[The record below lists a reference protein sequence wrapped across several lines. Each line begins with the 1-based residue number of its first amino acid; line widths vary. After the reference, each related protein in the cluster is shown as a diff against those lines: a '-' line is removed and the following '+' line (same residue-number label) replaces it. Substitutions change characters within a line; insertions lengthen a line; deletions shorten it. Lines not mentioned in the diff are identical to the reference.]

1 MGPTDRAFWILI
13 HGSVL
18 GTLTLLGF
26 AGGLAGLLSLRPRK
40 VGTAGVRGRVR
51 VLKVAAVTMAV
62 AVWGTVL
69 TGTWI
74 VYPWYREGIPQSPR
88 SILLANPATEQLHRF
103 GMEWK
108 EHVAWISPILATVVA
123 FIVIYYG
130 TSLIRHDSVRRTAVL
145 LFSLAFL
152 SAVVAGTLG
161 TLIAQ
166 EAPVL

>member
-1 MGPTDRAFWILI
+1 MDRESWIMI

-18 GTLTLLGF
+18 GTLILLGF
-26 AGGLAGLLSLRPRK
+26 AGGLAGLIRLRPQK
-40 VGTAGVRGRVR
+40 LSAGSVRGRVR
-51 VLKVAAVTMAV
+51 GLKVAVVTMAV

-69 TGTWI
+69 TGTWVI
-74 VYPWYREGIPQSPR
+74 YPWYREAIPQSPR
-88 SILLANPATEQLHRF
+88 SILLANPATEQLHHF

-130 TSLIRHDSVRRTAVL
+130 TSIVRHERIRRTALL

-152 SAVVAGTLG
+152 FAVVAGTFG

>member
-1 MGPTDRAFWILI
+1 MGRESWVLI

-18 GTLTLLGF
+18 GTLILLGF
-26 AGGLAGLLSLRPRK
+26 AGGLAGLIRLRPQK
-40 VGTAGVRGRVR
+40 LSAGSVRGRVKG
-51 VLKVAAVTMAV
+51 LKVAVVTMAV
-62 AVWGTVL
+62 GLWGTVL

-74 VYPWYREGIPQSPR
+74 VYPWYREAIPESPR
-88 SILLANPATEQLHRF
+88 SILLANPATEQLHHF

-123 FIVIYYG
+123 FIVIYFG
-130 TSLIRHDSVRRTAVL
+130 SGLIRHERIRRTALL

-152 SAVVAGTLG
+152 FAVVAGTYG

-166 EAPVL
+166 HAPVL

>member
-1 MGPTDRAFWILI
+1 MDRESWIII

-18 GTLTLLGF
+18 GTLILLGF
-26 AGGLAGLLSLRPRK
+26 AAGLAGLIRLRPQK
-40 VGTAGVRGRVR
+40 LSAGSVRGRVR
-51 VLKVAAVTMAV
+51 GLKVAVVTMAV

-74 VYPWYREGIPQSPR
+74 VYPWYREAIPQSPR
-88 SILLANPATEQLHRF
+88 SILLANPATEQLHHF

-130 TSLIRHDSVRRTAVL
+130 TSLVRHERIRRTALL

-152 SAVVAGTLG
+152 FAVVAGTFG

-166 EAPVL
+166 EAPVI

>member
-1 MGPTDRAFWILI
+1 MDRAFWILI

-18 GTLTLLGF
+18 GTLILLGF
-26 AGGLAGLLSLRPRK
+26 AVGLVGLIRLRPQSLS
-40 VGTAGVRGRVR
+40 VAAVRGRVR
-51 VLKVAAVTMAV
+51 MLKVSVVTMAV

-74 VYPWYREGIPQSPR
+74 VYPWYREAIPQSPR
-88 SILLANPATEQLHRF
+88 SILLASPATEQLHHF

-130 TSLIRHDSVRRTAVL
+130 ASLIRHNRVRSTALL

-152 SAVVAGTLG
+152 FAIVAGTLG

>member
-1 MGPTDRAFWILI
+1 MDRAFWILI

-18 GTLTLLGF
+18 GTLILLGF
-26 AGGLAGLLSLRPRK
+26 AVGLVGLIRLRPQK
-40 VGTAGVRGRVR
+40 LSAEGVRGRVR
-51 VLKVAAVTMAV
+51 ALKVAVVTMAV

-88 SILLANPATEQLHRF
+88 SILLSNPATEQLHQF

-123 FIVIYYG
+123 FTVIYYG
-130 TSLIRHDSVRRTAVL
+130 ASLIRHERVRTTAVL

-152 SAVVAGTLG
+152 FAVVAGTVG

>member
-1 MGPTDRAFWILI
+1 MDRESWIMI

-18 GTLTLLGF
+18 GTLILLGF
-26 AGGLAGLLSLRPRK
+26 AGGLAGLIRLQPRK
-40 VGTAGVRGRVR
+40 LSAGSVRGGVRG
-51 VLKVAAVTMAV
+51 LKVAVVTMAV

-69 TGTWI
+69 TGTWVI
-74 VYPWYREGIPQSPR
+74 YPWYREAIPQSPR
-88 SILLANPATEQLHRF
+88 SILLANPATEQLHHF

-130 TSLIRHDSVRRTAVL
+130 TSLVRHERIHRTALL

-152 SAVVAGTLG
+152 FAVVAGTFG

>member
-1 MGPTDRAFWILI
+1 MDRAFWIQI

-18 GTLTLLGF
+18 GTLILLGF
-26 AGGLAGLLSLRPRK
+26 AVGLVGLIRLRPK
-40 VGTAGVRGRVR
+40 KLSAAAVGGRVR
-51 VLKVAAVTMAV
+51 VLKVAVVTMAV

-74 VYPWYREGIPQSPR
+74 VYPWYREAIPQSPR
-88 SILLANPATEQLHRF
+88 SILLASPATEQLHHF

-130 TSLIRHDSVRRTAVL
+130 ASLIRHDRVRRTALL

-152 SAVVAGTLG
+152 FAVVAGTVG